1 MLFHILSYF
10 KEFSHHLPAGLSKLT
25 TKNGFI
31 LIDQEKKRI
40 LTKNLTIILRIIFKK
55 NQLPL

>member
-31 LIDQEKKRI
+31 LVDQEKKRI
-40 LTKNLTIILRIIFKK
+40 LTKNLTIIL
-55 NQLPL
+55 